1 MSTVMKHSRIACMVL
16 VTMLTLAVLA
26 TAQVETIDAQ
36 ARGTST
42 QLGRNVGVKVIINQY
57 STPEDHDALKAAF
70 LKGGNKGLVDALS
83 KMKSAGRIQVTGT
96 VGYDLAYAA
105 SVPTE
110 TGRRIRFVT
119 NRRIAFGEAYRNTR
133 SQAYN
138 LTAGEIDLN
147 EKDNN
152 KSTGVLYPA
161 AQLVITADGE
171 LEWQLLQNPW
181 QLTSIIDWKPKGKE

>member
-1 MSTVMKHSRIACMVL
+1 VSTVMKHSRIACMVL